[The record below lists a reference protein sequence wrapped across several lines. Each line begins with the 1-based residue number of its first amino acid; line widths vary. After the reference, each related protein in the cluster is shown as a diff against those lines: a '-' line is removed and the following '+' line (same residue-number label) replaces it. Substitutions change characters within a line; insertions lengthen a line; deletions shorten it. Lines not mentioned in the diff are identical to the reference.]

1 MNSGPH
7 MHAHGRKVLCHSM
20 LERGQLVRGETPLL
34 REARLAPRLRRLAF
48 HMRAEIALLRLGEL
62 AVARRRVRVQRS
74 IARRQR
80 ALSVARLDRTSLAH
94 LMTFSSKS
102 ASPSPSP
109 SGPYGTGVVT
119 AETSD
124 WRMPC
129 SSSALRAAGEV
140 EVEEGSA
147 CIDACEFGCT
157 VSGRASDG

>member
-1 MNSGPH
+1 

-80 ALSVARLDRTSLAH
+80 ALSVARLDRALLAR
-94 LMTFSSKS
+94 
-102 ASPSPSP
+102 SP
-109 SGPYGTGVVT
+109 
-119 AETSD
+119 D
-124 WRMPC
+124 D
-129 SSSALRAAGEV
+129 LLV
-140 EVEEGSA
+140 EVGVALALPVGPIWYGGSH
-147 CIDACEFGCT
+147 CRDERLEDAVLFERFESCGG
-157 VSGRASDG
+157 GRG